1 VNDDND
7 EPHFHIYLDGSTT
20 SQECAEH
27 STVAREWLILTSE
40 FLEIPY
46 RRENSDFYML

>member
-7 EPHFHIYLDGSTT
+7 EPHFHIWMARPPVKNVPSSSTI
-20 SQECAEH
+20 
-27 STVAREWLILTSE
+27 AREWLILTSE